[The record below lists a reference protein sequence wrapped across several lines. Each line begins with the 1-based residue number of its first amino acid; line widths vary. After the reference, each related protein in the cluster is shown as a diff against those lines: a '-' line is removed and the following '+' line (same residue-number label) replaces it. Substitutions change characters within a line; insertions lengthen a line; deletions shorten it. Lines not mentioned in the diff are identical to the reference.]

1 MSNSTISTT
10 LLHRRCHIH
19 PDNVGGDPYSLEYGE
34 GEGTIV
40 GVRYGLWPNMPT
52 EQMIASVRWDEKGR
66 VVDLP
71 ICLLFVAKDQRETKS
86 RKTAL
91 ERFPVDTG
99 YLNGMRTN
107 ALAAHLRKKAKASPG
122 IIEMVPSNRGRP
134 KGSTKKTA
142 KKKAAKKAPKKK
154 AAKKAGK

>member
-1 MSNSTISTT
+1 MSNTISTT

-34 GEGTIV
+34 DEGTIV
-40 GVRYGLWPNMPT
+40 GVRYGQWPNMPT

-71 ICLLFVAKDQRETKS
+71 ICLLFVASDQKVTKS

-91 ERFPVDTG
+91 EKFPVATG
-99 YLNGMRTN
+99 YLDSMRKN
-107 ALAAHLRKKAKASPG
+107 SLAAHLRKKAKPPTPVEAPVSK
-122 IIEMVPSNRGRP
+122 RGRP
-134 KGSTKKTA
+134 KGSTKKTS
-142 KKKAAKKAPKKK
+142 KKAAKKAAKKK
-154 AAKKAGK
+154 TAKKATK